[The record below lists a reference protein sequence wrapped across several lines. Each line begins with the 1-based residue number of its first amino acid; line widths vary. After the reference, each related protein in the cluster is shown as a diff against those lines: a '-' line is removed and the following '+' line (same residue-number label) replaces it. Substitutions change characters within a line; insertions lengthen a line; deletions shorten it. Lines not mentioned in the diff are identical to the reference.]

1 MSQSNLQLFLKNH
14 AVKKTAK
21 KDKEFVYTHT
31 SLGDGGKPMKI
42 YPGSYNIR
50 DDEFD
55 EFYKEYFNQVWQV
68 GFRIKEP
75 IQSLDCLNKEHLL
88 NYPSTGGYAILEDSF
103 TGPECPVDI
112 LSPLSKTVLGYFYG
126 IHLH

>member
-1 MSQSNLQLFLKNH
+1 MAFVTNKDYEEFSKNGENLDGAIEIFL
-14 AVKKTAK
+14 
-21 KDKEFVYTHT
+21 DE
-31 SLGDGGKPMKI
+31 
-42 YPGSYNIR
+42 IR
-50 DDEFD
+50 
-55 EFYKEYFNQVWQV
+55 EYFNEVWQDKYA
-68 GFRIKEP
+68 IKEQ

-88 NYPSTGGYAILEDSF
+88 NYPSNGGDAILDDSF

>member
-1 MSQSNLQLFLKNH
+1 MTFVSKQDYEEFSKNGENLDDAIQLFL
-14 AVKKTAK
+14 
-21 KDKEFVYTHT
+21 DE
-31 SLGDGGKPMKI
+31 
-42 YPGSYNIR
+42 IR
-50 DDEFD
+50 
-55 EFYKEYFNQVWQV
+55 EYFNQVWQV